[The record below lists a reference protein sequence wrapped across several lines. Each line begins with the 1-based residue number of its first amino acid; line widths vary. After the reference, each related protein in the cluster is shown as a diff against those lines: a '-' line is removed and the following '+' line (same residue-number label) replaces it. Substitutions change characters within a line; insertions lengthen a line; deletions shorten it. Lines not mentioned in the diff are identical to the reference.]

1 MMKIF
6 TKIIEFF
13 KKVWKYIAF
22 AFTLVFITKIGG
34 LLTKMRSSNKKEIK
48 EVKKEI
54 KKEVKQVEVKL
65 EEVKEQEQELVQSL
79 EKKDEKVEQI
89 IKNNTDRK
97 EDLKT
102 FLPDL

>member
-1 MMKIF
+1 MEIF

-22 AFTLVFITKIGG
+22 AFTLIFITKIGG

-54 KKEVKQVEVKL
+54 KKEVKQAEAKM
-65 EEVKEQEQELVQSL
+65 EEVKEQEQELIQSL
-79 EKKDEKVEQI
+79 EKKDERVEQI
-89 IKNNTDRK
+89 IKDNTDRK

>member
-1 MMKIF
+1 MEIF

-22 AFTLVFITKIGG
+22 AFTLIFITKIGG

-48 EVKKEI
+48 KEA
-54 KKEVKQVEVKL
+54 KQVEVKL